1 MLYKNIAKKLR
12 FRINSD
18 EFTIGDVLP
27 TERQL
32 MEEYQASRVS
42 IRKAI
47 DELVAID
54 LIEKKQGSGTYIKQ
68 KEVVHLMDQL
78 RSGLES
84 SQEIGQTIT
93 SDVLEFAIVYPD
105 DEIANR
111 LKINTTDRVY
121 YTKRLRKINDRP
133 QIIEESFMP
142 VNLFP
147 ELTIRTL
154 ERSKFEYIEKNLGL
168 IIEGSYQEFSP
179 VIPDKEEER
188 LLNLQGREPVLQITS
203 LSNFQDGTIFD
214 YSIMKFKASE
224 YLHAIYVRRE
234 TQGPLLSQK
243 KGSTTDH
250 DSQLHASAE
259 ETLKF
264 YPVQ

>member
-18 EFTIGDVLP
+18 EFAIGDVLP

-47 DELVAID
+47 DELVTLD

-68 KEVVHLMDQL
+68 KEIVHMMQPL
-78 RSGLES
+78 RSGVES
-84 SQEIGQTIT
+84 SQEIGKRIT
-93 SDVLEFAIVYPD
+93 SEVIEFSIVYPD
-105 DEIANR
+105 TEIAQR
-111 LKINTTDRVY
+111 LKISQAERVY
-121 YTKRLRKINDRP
+121 HTKRVRKINDRP

-142 VNLFP
+142 VALFP
-147 ELTIRTL
+147 ELTIRVL
-154 ERSKFEYIEKNLGL
+154 EHSKFEYIEDKLGL
-168 IIEGSYQEFSP
+168 KIEGSYQEFSP
-179 VIPDKEEER
+179 VLPDKEEEQ
-188 LLNLQGREPVLQITS
+188 LLNIQNREPVLQITS

-214 YSIMKFKASE
+214 YSVMKFKASE
-224 YLHAIYVRRE
+224 YLHAMYVHRE
-234 TQGPLLSQK
+234 TQGPILSQK
-243 KGSTTDH
+243 KLSTPDNQIH
-250 DSQLHASAE
+250 SSAPTE